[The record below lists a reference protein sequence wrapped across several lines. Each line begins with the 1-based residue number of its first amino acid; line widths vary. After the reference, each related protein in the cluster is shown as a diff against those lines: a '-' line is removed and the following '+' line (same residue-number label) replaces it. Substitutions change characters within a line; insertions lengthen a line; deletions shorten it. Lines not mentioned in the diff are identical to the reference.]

1 MGNRFIKTPTRP
13 LLKLLVQIVAAGSV
27 GPQEV
32 VRGHVGDLGLREC
45 FVIQLILE
53 IRVKSYSMV

>member
-1 MGNRFIKTPTRP
+1 MKLLTRP
-13 LLKLLVQIVAAGSV
+13 LLKLLVQIVAAGGV

-32 VRGHVGDLGLREC
+32 VRGHVGDLGLGEC

-53 IRVKSYSMV
+53 IRVKSHSMV